1 MSVLSSL
8 CYGLVTTFIRLSYRV
23 PTYTA
28 QREDKLCPMT
38 RIRSIVLV
46 LFACAF
52 LICFGMVANRYLNLA
67 ATISVYLFV
76 TLAIADKAGFVEASI
91 VSVVATLSLEYY
103 FAPPLFSFRVDRPD
117 NWTALATFEGI
128 SLVVSRLS
136 HQARRHKFMLERQ
149 SIEHKALYELC
160 RDILLLDWKQSPER
174 QLCSLIKRSFP
185 LQGVALWNAYEDAL
199 SCFGETP
206 NAQDVTKAVYFNE
219 RNYDDVSNHTSFRVL
234 RFGTRV
240 VGALTLYG
248 HSIDSLS
255 INSIASVTAMA
266 IERTRSLAVEM
277 NVEAERH
284 SEQLRSAL
292 LDGLAHAFKTPLA
305 TITLSSSGLLAA
317 EDLSARQASLV
328 DLINREA
335 TGLSR
340 LTTRLLR
347 TSRLETSRIVLH
359 ENVIDVRALIQGAL
373 DECAFQLLCRHV
385 DVSIAP
391 KITKVRCDAQL
402 LTMAL
407 VQILDNAAKYSPQD
421 SLVLISADRSES
433 NAVLRIHNQGSYI
446 PPVERNSVFRRFY
459 RSPSVEHRAPGT
471 GLGLSIARKAVE
483 AHGGKISIES
493 DVQTGTTF
501 VITIPAATGEPA

>member
-1 MSVLSSL
+1 M
-8 CYGLVTTFIRLSYRV
+8 
-23 PTYTA
+23 PNA
-28 QREDKLCPMT
+28 
-38 RIRSIVLV
+38 RIRSVVLV
-46 LFACAF
+46 LFVCAF
-52 LICFGMVANRYLNLA
+52 LICFGVVANQYLNLA

-76 TLAIADKAGFVEASI
+76 ILAIADKAGFVEASI

-103 FAPPLFSFRVDRPD
+103 FAPPLFSFRVDRPE
-117 NWTALATFEGI
+117 NWTALATFEGV
-128 SLVVSRLS
+128 SLLVSRLS
-136 HQARRHKFMLERQ
+136 HRVRQHQLILERQ
-149 SIEHKALYELC
+149 NIEHKALYELC
-160 RDILLLDWKQSPER
+160 RDILLLDWKQSPAL
-174 QLCSLIKRSFP
+174 QLCALIKRSFP
-185 LQGVALWNAYEDAL
+185 LDGVALWNAYEDTL

-206 NAQDVTKAVYFNE
+206 NAEDTTKGVYFNE
-219 RNYDDVSNHTSFRVL
+219 CNYDDASSHTSFRVL
-234 RFGTRV
+234 YFGTRAI
-240 VGALTLYG
+240 GALMLYR

-255 INSIASVTAMA
+255 VNSIASITAMA
-266 IERTRSLAVEM
+266 IERTRSLAVEI

-305 TITLSSSGLLAA
+305 TITVSSSGLLAV
-317 EDLSARQASLV
+317 EELSARQAGLV

-335 TGLSR
+335 TRLNQ

-359 ENVIDVRALIQGAL
+359 ENVIYARALIQGAL
-373 DECAFQLLCRHV
+373 DECAFQLLSWHI

-391 KITKVRCDAQL
+391 EITNVRCDSQL

-407 VQILDNAAKYSPQD
+407 VQILDNAAKYGTQD
-421 SLVLISADRSES
+421 SLVLISANRSGS

-446 PPVERNSVFRRFY
+446 PPTERNSVFTRFY

-471 GLGLSIARKAVE
+471 GLGLSIAKKAVE

-501 VITIPAATGEPA
+501 VITIPAAVEESA

>member
-1 MSVLSSL
+1 VHNARICSV
-8 CYGLVTTFIRLSYRV
+8 
-23 PTYTA
+23 
-28 QREDKLCPMT
+28 
-38 RIRSIVLV
+38 VLV
-46 LFACAF
+46 LVACAF
-52 LICFGMVANRYLNLA
+52 LICFGIVANQYLNLA

-76 TLAIADKAGFVEASI
+76 TLAIADKAGFVGASI

-103 FAPPLFSFRVDRPD
+103 FAPPLFSFRVDRPE

-128 SLVVSRLS
+128 SLMVSRLS
-136 HQARRHKFMLERQ
+136 HQARQHHLMLERQ
-149 SIEHKALYELC
+149 NIEHKALHELC
-160 RDILLLDWKQSPER
+160 RDILLLDWKQSPAL
-174 QLCSLIKRSFP
+174 QLCVLIKTSFP

-206 NAQDVTKAVYFNE
+206 NAEDTTKGVYFNE
-219 RNYDDVSNHTSFRVL
+219 CNYDDASNHTSFRVL
-234 RFGTRV
+234 YFGTRAI
-240 VGALTLYG
+240 GALMLYR

-255 INSIASVTAMA
+255 VNSIASITAMA
-266 IERTRSLAVEM
+266 IERARSLAVEM

-305 TITLSSSGLLAA
+305 TITVSSSGLLAV
-317 EDLSARQASLV
+317 EELSARQSSLV

-335 TGLSR
+335 TRLSQ

-347 TSRLETSRIVLH
+347 ASRLETSRIVLH
-359 ENVIDVRALIQGAL
+359 ENVVDARALIQGAL
-373 DECAFQLLCRHV
+373 DECAFQFLSRHV

-391 KITKVRCDAQL
+391 EITRVRCDSQL

-407 VQILDNAAKYSPQD
+407 VQILDNAAKYCPQD
-421 SLVLISADRSES
+421 SLVLVSADRSGS

-446 PPVERNSVFRRFY
+446 PPTERNSVFTRFY

-471 GLGLSIARKAVE
+471 GLGLSIATKAVE

-493 DVQTGTTF
+493 DIQTGTTF
-501 VITIPAATGEPA
+501 VITIPAAVEDSA